1 MLDMEASLEHMR
13 RGTVRHVD
21 TMLIVTEPY
30 FRSLETAARLAELGR
45 EIGIQRVAAIANK
58 VRTAEEE
65 TAVRDFCE
73 RHGIELAQVIHFD
86 TEVTRVDNAG
96 LSLLDMAPRSRAA
109 DSIRQLAI
117 SLEEVA

>member
-1 MLDMEASLEHMR
+1 MEASLEHMR

-45 EIGIQRVAAIANK
+45 EIGINRVAAIANK

-65 TAVRDFCE
+65 AAVRDFCS

-96 LSLLDMAPRSRAA
+96 LSLLDSAPNSRAA
-109 DSIRQLAI
+109 HSIRQLAT